1 MLDAGVSSLK
11 NRFFSTLNNV
21 SEQERAPDPLACPS
35 IRASIL
41 SSRGAGMF
49 SRKRETEVCDAPRR
63 FRVVLV
69 KPSHYDDDGYVIR
82 WFRSPM
88 PANSLASVY
97 GLIDDCAKRKIL
109 GPEVNI
115 DIVAIDETNTR
126 VRIEQIIADM
136 AGNENFGFV
145 GLVGVQS
152 NQYPRSLHIAKRIRA
167 AGIPVIIGGFHV
179 SGMLAMFPNVTE
191 DLQQALDMGV
201 TLFAGEAEGR
211 MDEVVR
217 DAAASNLKPIYNYI
231 NDLPA
236 LEDSVTPF
244 LPGNSVRKTIGNVT
258 TFDAGRGCPFQCSF
272 CTIINV
278 QGRKSRRRSAD
289 DVERILRKNFEQGI
303 DRFFITD
310 DNFARNKD
318 WELIF
323 DRIIKL
329 REQDGMDVRFLI
341 QVDTLCHKIP
351 NFVAKAKRA
360 GVTRIFIGLENINPD
375 NLLAAKKRQNKITE
389 YRDMLLA
396 WKAVGIWTYAG
407 YILGFPNDTPESV
420 RRDIEIIKKE
430 MPLDVLEFFF
440 LTPLPGS
447 EDHKVLRSKEVPLD
461 PDLNKYDLE
470 HALMPHANMSKAEWE
485 DLYREAW
492 AIYYTSEHIETIL
505 RRAQSYGIN
514 ILRLAQIILWFAASL
529 TVERVHPLQGG
540 FLRLKNRYE
549 RRPELP
555 IEPAWKYY
563 PWLVSDFV
571 IKSWRIAREAW
582 RIFRIYRRVVAD
594 AHLPYM
600 DQAMTPVTDT
610 EAQTFE
616 LFTHNKSAR
625 DAVEHARKIKT
636 LTGGA
641 VAGAHSVA

>member
-1 MLDAGVSSLK
+1 MLATQ
-11 NRFFSTLNNV
+11 RAEASTA
-21 SEQERAPDPLACPS
+21 R
-35 IRASIL
+35 
-41 SSRGAGMF
+41 
-49 SRKRETEVCDAPRR
+49 RR
-63 FRVVLV
+63 FRIVLV

-97 GLIDDCAKRKIL
+97 GLLDDCAQRKIL
-109 GPEVNI
+109 GPGVDI
-115 DIVAIDETNTR
+115 DITAIDETNTR
-126 VRIEQIIADM
+126 VRVDRIIAELR
-136 AGNENFGFV
+136 ANNNFGFV

-152 NQYPRSLHIAKRIRA
+152 NQYPRSLHIAKPLRA
-167 AGIPVIIGGFHV
+167 AGIPVIVGGFHV
-179 SGMLAMFPNVTE
+179 SGMLAMFPAVMA
-191 DLQQALDMGV
+191 DLQAALDMGV

-211 MDEVVR
+211 MDQVVR
-217 DAAASNLKPIYNYI
+217 DAAAGALQPIYNYV
-231 NDLPA
+231 DELPA
-236 LEDSVTPF
+236 LEDAVTPF

-278 QGRKSRRRSAD
+278 QGRKSRRRSPE
-289 DVERILRKNFEQGI
+289 DVERILRKNYEHGI

-318 WELIF
+318 WEPIF

-389 YRDMLLA
+389 YRNMLLA
-396 WKAVGIWTYAG
+396 WKAAGIWTYAG
-407 YILGFPNDTPESV
+407 YILGFPNDTPESA

-447 EDHKVLRSKEVPLD
+447 EDHKTLWTKGVPLD

-470 HALMPHANMSKAEWE
+470 HALAPHPNMTKAEWE
-485 DLYREAW
+485 KLYRDAW
-492 AIYYTSEHIETIL
+492 AIYYT
-505 RRAQSYGIN
+505 
-514 ILRLAQIILWFAASL
+514 
-529 TVERVHPLQGG
+529 
-540 FLRLKNRYE
+540 
-549 RRPELP
+549 PE
-555 IEPAWKYY
+555 
-563 PWLVSDFV
+563 
-571 IKSWRIAREAW
+571 
-582 RIFRIYRRVVAD
+582 
-594 AHLPYM
+594 
-600 DQAMTPVTDT
+600 
-610 EAQTFE
+610 
-616 LFTHNKSAR
+616 
-625 DAVEHARKIKT
+625 
-636 LTGGA
+636 
-641 VAGAHSVA
+641 

>member
-1 MLDAGVSSLK
+1 
-11 NRFFSTLNNV
+11 
-21 SEQERAPDPLACPS
+21 
-35 IRASIL
+35 
-41 SSRGAGMF
+41 
-49 SRKRETEVCDAPRR
+49 
-63 FRVVLV
+63 
-69 KPSHYDDDGYVIR
+69 
-82 WFRSPM
+82 M

-97 GLIDDCAKRKIL
+97 GLIDNCAQRHIL
-109 GPEVNI
+109 GTDTDIE
-115 DIVAIDETNTR
+115 IVAVDETNTR
-126 VRIEQIIADM
+126 VRIDRIISGMRA
-136 AGNENFGFV
+136 NNNFGFV

-152 NQYPRSLHIAKRIRA
+152 NQYPRSLHIAKPLRE
-167 AGIPVIIGGFHV
+167 AGISVIIGGFHV
-179 SGMLAMFPNVTE
+179 SGMLAMFDKIGP
-191 DLQQALDMGV
+191 DLQAALDLGI

-211 MDEVVR
+211 IDEVIR
-217 DAAASNLKPIYNYI
+217 DAAEGRLKPIYNYI

-236 LEDSVTPF
+236 LESAVIPF

-278 QGRKSRRRSAD
+278 QGRKSRRRSPD
-289 DVERILRKNFEQGI
+289 DVERILRKNYEQGI

-318 WELIF
+318 WEGIF

-341 QVDTLCHKIP
+341 QVDMLCHKIP

-389 YRDMLLA
+389 YRNMLLA

-407 YILGFPNDTPESV
+407 YILGFPNDTPDSA

-447 EDHKVLRSKEVPLD
+447 EDHKVLSGKGVPLD

-470 HALMPHANMSKAEWE
+470 HALTPHPNMSKPEWE
-485 DLYREAW
+485 KLYADAW
-492 AIYYTSEHIETIL
+492 TIYYTPSHIETIL
-505 RRAQSYGIN
+505 RRAQAYGIN
-514 ILRLAQIILWFAASL
+514 IWRLAQIILWFAQSL
-529 TVERVHPLQGG
+529 TIEKVHPLQGG
-540 FLRLKNRYE
+540 FVRLKNRHE

-555 IEPAWKYY
+555 IEPVWKFY
-563 PWLVSDFV
+563 PQLTWEV
-571 IKSWRIAREAW
+571 IAKHARVATAAW
-582 RIFRIYRRVVAD
+582 RMFRIYRRVAASV
-594 AHLPYM
+594 HIPYT
-600 DQAMTPVTDT
+600 DQAMTPVADDET
-610 EAQTFE
+610 QRLE

-625 DAVEHARKIKT
+625 DAVDHARRIKI
-636 LTGGA
+636 LIESSA
-641 VAGAHSVA
+641 AQPSA